1 MREGPSPPRAL
12 SLLHEGR
19 SYDEEWK
26 RGGRQRLEVFGD
38 KYIYYYLVR
47 EDSLQRPYESI
58 PTVHLPSR
66 VSEVSVGPLL
76 GGHEVQRHQDRGG
89 HLGTVSEECEHFI
102 LIMELSNG
110 MINQTLGKA
119 LLQFTDSP

>member
-38 KYIYYYLVR
+38 KYIILSA
-47 EDSLQRPYESI
+47 EDSLQRPYLSL

-89 HLGTVSEECEHFI
+89 YWWTVSEECER
-102 LIMELSNG
+102 
-110 MINQTLGKA
+110 TA
-119 LLQFTDSP
+119 

>member
-1 MREGPSPPRAL
+1 MREGASPPRAL

-38 KYIYYYLVR
+38 KYITLSA
-47 EDSLQRPYESI
+47 EDSLQRPYLSL

-89 HLGTVSEECEHFI
+89 HWGQSVKSVSVQHKGTRK
-102 LIMELSNG
+102 L
-110 MINQTLGKA
+110 
-119 LLQFTDSP
+119 

>member
-19 SYDEEWK
+19 SYDEA
-26 RGGRQRLEVFGD
+26 GQRLEVFGD
-38 KYIYYYLVR
+38 KYITLSA
-47 EDSLQRPYESI
+47 EDSLQRPYESV

-89 HLGTVSEECEHFI
+89 H
-102 LIMELSNG
+102 
-110 MINQTLGKA
+110 
-119 LLQFTDSP
+119 

>member
-1 MREGPSPPRAL
+1 MREGPNPPRAL

-19 SYDEEWK
+19 SYEEEWK
-26 RGGRQRLEVFGD
+26 RGGD
-38 KYIYYYLVR
+38 KYITLSA
-47 EDSLQRPYESI
+47 EDSLQRPYLSL

-89 HLGTVSEECEHFI
+89 H
-102 LIMELSNG
+102 
-110 MINQTLGKA
+110 
-119 LLQFTDSP
+119 

>member
-1 MREGPSPPRAL
+1 MREGPSPPSAL

-19 SYDEEWK
+19 SYEEGK
-26 RGGRQRLEVFGD
+26 RGAGQRLEVYGD
-38 KYIYYYLVR
+38 KYIILSA
-47 EDSLQRPYESI
+47 EDSLLDRNESV
-58 PTVHLPSR
+58 PSVYLPSR

-89 HLGTVSEECEHFI
+89 HWGAVSEECEHTA

-110 MINQTLGKA
+110 MIDQTRGKA